1 MRLTEIK
8 DWKNYD
14 PRGEMDDRVLGDD
27 FRILAA
33 KWASELAGK
42 RTEYGSPENVLA
54 TARKTVARILERG
67 AITFHP
73 EGMKPSSVDLLRRVL
88 EGTGGAGIEV
98 QAPEGEEVAAGKRRE
113 IASSQRVDGLG
124 KDFGPLVSG
133 GLVYGFVRLE
143 EPVRVGDKWSYAV
156 RDFVP
161 LERPRRADGSAG
173 AARVRESCLQEG
185 TYMRKDW
192 DLRRAAPADLV
203 AEHARIHE
211 EARRFSLETEK
222 QPPEWMIDR
231 HSLVVEELR
240 RRGMEHRPT
249 TELDRLSQ
257 KWITESEMDPQKA
270 VRLADLQAAW
280 AEPISLRNPLLSFVG
295 GACVSGWGTDVD
307 VHVNW
312 PEWDSAF
319 LNALDFRL
327 RSAVPPWMRD
337 RVHLVPDQNGPF
349 TSYMPFA
356 ELQVVPIPPEN
367 RELVRMSTA
376 RLSEART
383 GGATTTAMARASQ
396 REDKVELFRF
406 FIQPKGIAG
415 YRQMEVYSL
424 PGLVE
429 TVKEKWV
436 KGGEWPKI
444 EADEKFD
451 GFRAQWHH
459 DGKGRDLLWS
469 EDGGDVTAR
478 FPTMV
483 EGAKAEK
490 RGFILDVEITGE
502 RAGKHVGRSEVSGY
516 AHSGGPADD
525 GAFTA
530 NAHDCVWLDGKDLH
544 KEPRSARVAA
554 LRSVPDWK
562 GKKTADIAETGS
574 QADIEKAVRRFSA
587 IPGSEGAMLK
597 LWDSP
602 YPLGGFTPAWIKF
615 KKEADID
622 AVVVE
627 AHRVS
632 GTDAWNYLCAIR
644 GERGELVPVGRTYN
658 VRFEKGGKAY
668 QAPVGSVIRVAFE
681 NLNRYSDPRDG
692 RTWYNWVFPRPVEY
706 APEDGKP
713 ADDVR
718 HADEL
723 VQATGGLV
731 RSEAWPSRF
740 RVALE
745 RMKAGLGDEEAWED
759 WIGTAYP
766 ALRIEDGYD
775 LAMAEAIGE
784 DALLEAQRA
793 AVRDADED
801 GESFGEDG
809 IGAIRENV
817 EEYLHKALVE
827 MGLRPED
834 ASAVVDCGPDGEKAM
849 LVVGR
854 LEYLEDPAGTA
865 QRVMRMI
872 GPAEAWGDVG
882 GACLDA
888 KKKRKRVRESER
900 LAEQFDEP
908 PAGGRTDGTLWEH
921 HWRGEASVHLDHR
934 WRVSEYLNGVTLADS
949 PEPGV
954 VEAARKELGI
964 EGPVDTEEKASRLE
978 KALREKRRFKFDP
991 ETPERHVLAIPKERQ
1006 PVSWLSFGGKV
1017 EPGDVGGTANEPGFF
1032 HHVQEGT
1039 EKEFGAQKV
1048 YFREFFE
1055 HGTTFKG
1062 RWILRKLPVRAEWR
1076 GKVGPAPLAW
1086 FAWFA
1091 KPDYESQIPY
1101 LLTRRGREAADYVPP
1116 RGQSGIS
1123 REWEKKIPAEA
1134 QWWGPEQASDRERL
1148 ARMDLAFNWLAKN
1161 EKGFPFRAIKIREAA
1176 GDRFALKRIWWK
1188 GNTVVRG
1195 MPVMHWELMLER
1207 AGKVRRFETQENP
1220 LFQEQTSG
1228 ALVPETG
1235 KPPGGSGDWLSYEGE
1250 IPPGSKK
1257 NPNKKIDAA
1266 TKNEDAGTAAFV
1278 ADGPSFASFRL
1289 GGKSMRGLWVLK
1301 REDPGTDLWVLER
1314 SAGPGGAL

>member
-1 MRLTEIK
+1 MRLQEIK
-8 DWKNYD
+8 DWRSYD
-14 PRGEMDDRVLGDD
+14 PSGETDDRVLGDD
-27 FRILAA
+27 FRLLAA
-33 KWASELAGK
+33 KWALELAGK
-42 RTEYGSPENVLA
+42 RTEYGSQENVLA

-73 EGMKPSSVDLLRRVL
+73 EGMKATSLDLLRRVL
-88 EGTGGAGIEV
+88 EEAGGTGIEV
-98 QAPEGEEVAAGKRRE
+98 QAPEGEEVAAGKRSE
-113 IASSQRVDGLG
+113 VLSTERVDGLG

-133 GLVYGFVRLE
+133 GMVYGFVRLE
-143 EPVRVGDKWSYAV
+143 EPVKIGEKWSYAV

-161 LERPRRADGSAG
+161 LERPRKAEGADRAE
-173 AARVRESCLQEG
+173 RVREAILQEG

-192 DLRRAAPADLV
+192 GLRKMVPGDLV
-203 AEHARIHE
+203 EEHARIHE
-211 EARRFSLETEK
+211 EARRYSIETGK

-231 HSLVVEELR
+231 HSLVVEEIR
-240 RRGMEHRPT
+240 RRGLEHRPT

-257 KWITESEMDPQKA
+257 KWITESEMDPEKA
-270 VRLADLQAAW
+270 VRLADLQEAW
-280 AEPISLRNPLLSFVG
+280 SEPISLRNPLLSFVG

-312 PEWDSAF
+312 PEWDAAF

-337 RVHLVPDQNGPF
+337 RVHLVPDQSGPF

-356 ELQVVPIPPEN
+356 ELQVVPIPPEQ
-367 RELVRMSTA
+367 RELVRMSTG

-429 TVKEKWV
+429 TVEEKWA
-436 KGGEWPKI
+436 KGGKWPEI

-459 DGKGRDLLWS
+459 DGKGRDMIWS

-478 FPTMV
+478 FPRMV
-483 EGAKAEK
+483 KGAEAEK
-490 RGFILDVEITGE
+490 RSFVLDVEITGE
-502 RAGKHVGRSEVSGY
+502 RDGKHVGRSEVSGY
-516 AHSGGPADD
+516 AHAGGEPDD
-525 GAFTA
+525 AAFTA
-530 NAHDCVWLDGKDLH
+530 NAHDCVLLDGKDLH
-544 KEPRSARVAA
+544 KEKRWDRFKA
-554 LRSVPDWK
+554 LSTIPDWP
-562 GKKTADIAETGS
+562 GKRTIDATFTGS
-574 QADIEKAVRRFSA
+574 KGDLEAAVKKYSR

-615 KKEADID
+615 KTEADID

-627 AHRVS
+627 AHRVA

-644 GERGELVPVGRTYN
+644 GEGGSLVPVGRTYN
-658 VRFEKGGKAY
+658 VRFEKDGKAY

-681 NLNRYSDPRDG
+681 NLNRYTDPRDG
-692 RTWYNWVFPRPVEY
+692 RVWYNWVFPRPVEY

-713 ADDVR
+713 ADDAR

-723 VQATGGLV
+723 VKATGGLL
-731 RSEAWPSRF
+731 RDEAWPARF
-740 RVALE
+740 RVALAKMRE
-745 RMKAGLGDEEAWED
+745 GLGDAETWED
-759 WIGTAYP
+759 WLRTSYP

-775 LAMAEAIGE
+775 RAMAEAVGE
-784 DALLEAQRA
+784 DALLEAQRE
-793 AVRDADED
+793 AVRGADED
-801 GESFGEDG
+801 GEAFGPEDG
-809 IGAIRENV
+809 ARVSENV
-817 EEYLHKALVE
+817 EEYLHKALVG
-827 MGLRPED
+827 MGIRPED
-834 ASAVVDCGPDGEKAM
+834 ASKIVDIGPDGEKAM
-849 LVVGR
+849 EVVGK
-854 LEYLEDPAGTA
+854 LEYLDDPVGTSKK
-865 QRVMRMI
+865 VMRLI
-872 GPAEAWGDVG
+872 GPAEDWD
-882 GACLDA
+882 LDEDCA
-888 KKKRKRVRESER
+888 PRKKRTRESER
-900 LAEQFDEP
+900 LAEQFDPP

-934 WRVSEYLNGVTLADS
+934 WKVAEYLNGVTIADS
-949 PEPGV
+949 PVPGA
-954 VEAARKELGI
+954 VESVRKELGI

-978 KALREKRRFKFDP
+978 KALRERGAFKFDP
-991 ETPERHVLAIPKERQ
+991 KFPERHVLAVPKERQ
-1006 PVSWLSFGGKV
+1006 PVAWLSFGGKV
-1017 EPGDVGGTANEPGFF
+1017 DPGDVGGTANEPGFF
-1032 HHVQEGT
+1032 HHVQERT

-1055 HGTTFKG
+1055 HGETYKG
-1062 RWILRKLPVRAEWR
+1062 RWILRKLPVRPEYR

-1091 KPDYESQIPY
+1091 KDEPESQIPY

-1123 REWEKKIPAEA
+1123 REWEAKVPEEMR
-1134 QWWGPEQASDRERL
+1134 WWKPSMDSDKARL
-1148 ARMDLAFNWLAKN
+1148 ALMDQAFNWLAKT
-1161 EKGFPFRAIKIREAA
+1161 EKGFPFRPIKVRESA
-1176 GDRFALKRIWWK
+1176 GDRFALKRVWWK

-1195 MPVMHWELMLER
+1195 MPVTHWELLLEKG
-1207 AGKVRRFETQENP
+1207 GKARRFETQENP
-1220 LFQEQTSG
+1220 LFQEQTAG
-1228 ALVPETG
+1228 ALGPETG
-1235 KPPGGSGDWLSYEGE
+1235 RPPGGSGDWLSYEGG

-1257 NPNKKIDAA
+1257 NPNKKIEAR
-1266 TKNEDAGTAAFV
+1266 TKNEDAGPAAFV
-1278 ADGPSFASFRL
+1278 ADGPDFVSVRL
-1289 GGKSMRGLWVLK
+1289 GGKSMSGLWTLR
-1301 REDPGTDLWVLER
+1301 REDPGTDLWTLER
-1314 SAGPGGAL
+1314 SAGPGGPL